1 MQMPIHDAFSATEA
15 MAEADLVRALAE
27 TVATVRVCQGLHM
40 ALAVT
45 EETIGLMSAIL
56 AQPAS

>member
-1 MQMPIHDAFSATEA
+1 

-27 TVATVRVCQGLHM
+27 MVATVRGCPGLHM
-40 ALAVT
+40 ALAEKAVT
-45 EETIGLMSAIL
+45 TGLKLETL